1 MSDYNDD
8 GEKSVNYLELTVS
21 ENGETT
27 NAQYNSDLTALQRF
41 NTEVASGNSI
51 IYLVNEAYY
60 ERLKEFDVLA
70 KLTDVLPASAI
81 PAETVDEYGV
91 YLRELEIHFAA
102 GFSRLPG
109 SWSLCIRRSPEQDDI
124 TYGRTMEYWRGN
136 QLSSAVCLNTSIRR
150 RNRGEKSLYTIIF
163 IFNLV
168 FYGLCCIMAQLGAS
182 AVCLSPRTFFIK
194 QRRFSEE
201 CQKIFQKK
209 TPEGRFIITIV
220 LCVAVLAAT
229 LLVMVS
235 FVPEHVADV
244 QRSGFCQKR
253 WQSSLT

>member
-1 MSDYNDD
+1 MKSAEQDRKLTFREWLEHIWYYYKWQILILGLIAVFVIIATVQLFTKSDPDVGIMVVGKTTLTAEGTADFKEVCYSLMSDYNDD

-60 ERLKEFDVLA
+60 ERLKEFGVLA

-102 GFSRLPG
+102 GFAVLPG
-109 SWSLCIRRSPEQDDI
+109 KLVLCIRRSPEQDDI

-136 QLSSAVCLNTSIRR
+136 QLFSAACLNTSIRR
-150 RNRGEKSLYTIIF
+150 RNRGEKAFLYNYFHIQP
-163 IFNLV
+163 
-168 FYGLCCIMAQLGAS
+168 C
-182 AVCLSPRTFFIK
+182 FF
-194 QRRFSEE
+194 
-201 CQKIFQKK
+201 
-209 TPEGRFIITIV
+209 TGYV
-220 LCVAVLAAT
+220 V
-229 LLVMVS
+229 
-235 FVPEHVADV
+235 
-244 QRSGFCQKR
+244 
-253 WQSSLT
+253 